1 MDLSQYIRNIP
12 DFPIKGILFRDITT
26 LLKHKDAFKEAIDQL
41 FLIASRYTVDK
52 VAAIESR
59 GYIFASIIAYKLN
72 VGFIPIRKPGKL
84 PADTIKKSYS
94 LEYGVNE
101 LEIHKDAIAR
111 GEKVLLIDD
120 LLATGGTAAA
130 SAELIETLGGTV
142 EAILFMIE
150 LEGLEGKKLL
160 GKYNVHSLITYR

>member
-120 LLATGGTAAA
+120 LLATGGTVAA
-130 SAELIETLGGTV
+130 SAALIETLGGTG
-142 EAILFMIE
+142 EGILFMIE

-160 GKYNVHSLITYR
+160 GKYNV

>member
-26 LLKHKDAFKEAIDQL
+26 LLKHKEAFKEAIDQL
-41 FLIASRYTVDK
+41 FLIASRYPVDK
-52 VAAIESR
+52 VAAIETR
-59 GYIFASIIAYKLN
+59 GYIFASVLAYKLN
-72 VGFIPIRKPGKL
+72 AGFIPIRKPGKL

-101 LEIHKDAIAR
+101 LEVHKDAITP
-111 GEKVLLIDD
+111 GEKILLIDD

-160 GKYNVHSLITYR
+160 KQYTVHSLITYP